1 MRVSHGAAA
10 CGARRLRIVFM
21 ASLAYTQVPSMLK
34 ASTVHI
40 SGETSFV
47 NNSATSDI
55 QLNTGGGQIVEHM
68 EMSNR

>member
-1 MRVSHGAAA
+1 MWCTAAKNCVYGFPRLHTGAIYAE
-10 CGARRLRIVFM
+10 G
-21 ASLAYTQVPSMLK
+21 
-34 ASTVHI
+34 STVHI